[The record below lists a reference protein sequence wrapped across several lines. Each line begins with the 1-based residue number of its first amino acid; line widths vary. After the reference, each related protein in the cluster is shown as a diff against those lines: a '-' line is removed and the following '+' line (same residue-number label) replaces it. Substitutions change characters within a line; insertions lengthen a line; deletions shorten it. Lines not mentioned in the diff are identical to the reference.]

1 MTAFLIPILVVLGAV
16 GFAAIGVLI
25 ARRVVAPQ
33 VAEGHNDVLVPIFLT
48 AGTIYAVFLAFLVVA
63 VWESYDAAHDNAAEE
78 ASTLTTLYRASTG
91 MEKTSGDEMRLL
103 IRDYTEAVIHDEW
116 PVQAASGVASPKARA
131 AALGMYRLFGHI
143 PPNVR
148 QSDSAID
155 QAALQL
161 IAQIQTDRNRR
172 TLQAGESLPSIMWL
186 ASIGSGVLV
195 LLLSFFLYM
204 DRAWPHAMAVGVM
217 AAMFALLLLITFVLS
232 RPFVGPMAL
241 QPEAFE
247 HSLSVYDTVD
257 KTP

>member
-204 DRAWPHAMAVGVM
+204 DRAWPHAMGVM